1 MTVINIADA
10 LNHGCMCRT
19 LNVDQLRLELER
31 DPSLQGMASGI
42 AAAQPHMFSNSVVFL
57 SQSTYQAIQHAI
69 AAIERV
75 MQLPAYQALALK
87 NAPTIAQTSF
97 GPLGAFMGYDFHVD
111 SNQLPTKG
119 PQLIEINTNAGGA
132 LLNAALARAHRACC
146 TPMSAGMN
154 TYVTLDAL
162 EQTFFDMFM
171 NEWRLQR
178 GNAPLKTVA
187 IVDDTPDAQYL
198 APEFALC
205 RQMFEQRGVKAI
217 ITDPQAL
224 QWRDGQLW
232 HHSTAGDTAI
242 DLVYNRLTDFDLSAP
257 THHALHDAYLAGGAV
272 VTPHP
277 HAHALRANKQHLITL
292 SDDALLSD
300 WGVSSADRASLSAST
315 PATQRVTREHAE
327 AQWAQ
332 RKQLFFKPVAGYA
345 SKAAYRGDKLTKR
358 VWEEILT
365 GNWGDFIAQAL
376 VPPGQRIVNVDGV
389 ATDLKFD
396 IRAYTY
402 GGQIQLLAARTYTG
416 QTTNFRT
423 EGGGFSPVVVLPDFE
438 FSASQNINEAISK
451 NTDIASNKLHIGLLF
466 RIYPSATSF
475 ILLKE
480 LQNDHQTHQHPFPL
494 HPQLRSQH
502 FGRSTD
508 EPPWKW

>member
-1 MTVINIADA
+1 MSPHAPPAKSITMMNIADA

-19 LNVDQLRLELER
+19 LNVDQLRQELER
-31 DPSLQGMASGI
+31 DPSLQGLASGI
-42 AAAQPHMFSNSVVFL
+42 AAAQPHLFSNSVVFL
-57 SQSTYQAIQHAI
+57 SQTTYQAIKDAI
-69 AAIERV
+69 SAIERV

-87 NAPTIAQTSF
+87 NAPVIAQASF

-111 SNQLPTKG
+111 SSQTSSKG

-132 LLNAALARAHRACC
+132 LLNAALARAHRSCC
-146 TPMSAGMN
+146 TPMSAAMN
-154 TYVTLDAL
+154 SYVNLDAL

-171 NEWRLQR
+171 SEWRLQR
-178 GNAPLKTVA
+178 GNSSLRTVA
-187 IVDDTPDAQYL
+187 IVDDAPDVQYL

-205 RQMFEQRGVKAI
+205 RQMFEQRGFKAI

-232 HHSTAGDTAI
+232 HQSAAGDKVI

-257 THHALHDAYLAGGAV
+257 AHQALHDAYLDGGAV

-277 HAHALRANKQHLITL
+277 YAHALRANKQHLITL
-292 SDDALLSD
+292 SDDALLSS
-300 WGVSSADRASLSAST
+300 WGITSADRACLSAAI
-315 PATQRVTREHAE
+315 PATQRVTRKHAE
-327 AQWAQ
+327 ALWAQ

-358 VWEEILT
+358 VWEEILA
-365 GNWGDFIAQAL
+365 GNWGDFIAQAIA
-376 VPPGQRIVNVDGV
+376 PAGQRLVDVDGV

-402 GGQIQLLAARTYTG
+402 DGQIQLLAARTYTG

-423 EGGGFSPVVVLPDFE
+423 HGGGFSPVVVLPTD
-438 FSASQNINEAISK
+438 NISSYDDIYKTNICACAK
-451 NTDIASNKLHIGLLF
+451 NPAVL
-466 RIYPSATSF
+466 
-475 ILLKE
+475 
-480 LQNDHQTHQHPFPL
+480 
-494 HPQLRSQH
+494 
-502 FGRSTD
+502 
-508 EPPWKW
+508 

>member
-1 MTVINIADA
+1 MTVMNIANA
-10 LNHGCMCRT
+10 LNHGCMCKT
-19 LNVDQLRLELER
+19 LDVDQLRQELER

-42 AAAQPHMFSNSVVFL
+42 AMAQAHLFSNSVVFL
-57 SQSTYQAIQHAI
+57 SQATYYAIKNAI
-69 AAIERV
+69 AAIEQV
-75 MQLPAYQALALK
+75 MKLPSYQALALK
-87 NAPTIAQTSF
+87 NSPAIAQTSF

-111 SNQLPTKG
+111 TSQASPKD

-146 TPMSAGMN
+146 TPMSAAMN
-154 TYVTLDAL
+154 TYVNLDAL
-162 EQTFFDMFM
+162 EQTFFEMFT

-178 GNAPLKTVA
+178 GDIPLKTVA
-187 IVDDTPDAQYL
+187 IVDDAPDAQYL

-205 RQMFEQRGVKAI
+205 RQMFEQHGVKAI

-232 HHSTAGDTAI
+232 HHSAAGDTAI
-242 DLVYNRLTDFDLSAP
+242 DLVYNRLTDFDLSTLA
-257 THHALHDAYLAGGAV
+257 HQALHDAYVAGAAV

-277 HAHALRANKQHLITL
+277 HAHTLRANKQHLVTL
-292 SDDALLSD
+292 SDGALLTD
-300 WGVSSADRASLSAST
+300 WGVSSADRACLSGSI
-315 PATQRVTREHAE
+315 PATQRVTREHADVL
-327 AQWAQ
+327 WAQ

-345 SKAAYRGDKLTKR
+345 SKAAYRGGKLTKR
-358 VWEEILT
+358 VWEDILS
-365 GNWGDFIAQAL
+365 GNWGEFIAQAL
-376 VPPGQRIVNVDGV
+376 VPPGQRLVNVDGV

-438 FSASQNINEAISK
+438 FSNSQNLNDAAIRCVDESTNSCTSGYSFAPRPFLPALK
-451 NTDIASNKLHIGLLF
+451 PTDTPI
-466 RIYPSATSF
+466 
-475 ILLKE
+475 
-480 LQNDHQTHQHPFPL
+480 
-494 HPQLRSQH
+494 
-502 FGRSTD
+502 
-508 EPPWKW
+508 

>member
-1 MTVINIADA
+1 MSQHAAPAKSMTVMNIADA
-10 LNHGCMCRT
+10 LNHGCMCKT
-19 LNVDQLRLELER
+19 LDVDQLRQELER
-31 DPSLQGMASGI
+31 DPSLQGLASGI
-42 AAAQPHMFSNSVVFL
+42 STSQPHLFSSSVVFL
-57 SQSTYQAIQHAI
+57 SQSTYQAIQYAI

-87 NAPTIAQTSF
+87 NAPDIAQTAF
-97 GPLGAFMGYDFHVD
+97 GPLGAFMGYDFHLD
-111 SNQLPTKG
+111 ASQTPPTG

-146 TPMSAGMN
+146 TPMSAATN
-154 TYVTLDAL
+154 TYVNLDAL
-162 EQTFFDMFM
+162 EQTFFDMFI
-171 NEWRLQR
+171 NEWHLQR
-178 GNAPLKTVA
+178 GDMLLKTVA
-187 IVDDTPDAQYL
+187 IVDDTPYAQYL

-205 RQMFEQRGVKAI
+205 RQMFEQRGVTAI

-224 QWRDGQLW
+224 QWRDGRLW
-232 HHSTAGDTAI
+232 HHSAAGDTTI
-242 DLVYNRLTDFDLSAP
+242 DMIYNRLTDFDLSAP
-257 THHALHDAYLAGGAV
+257 THQALHDAYVAGAAV

-292 SDDALLSD
+292 SDDTLLAD
-300 WGVSSADRASLSAST
+300 WGVSSADRICLSAAI
-315 PATQRVTREHAE
+315 PATQRVTREHSDAL
-327 AQWAQ
+327 WAQ

-358 VWEEILT
+358 VWEEILA

-376 VPPGQRIVNVDGV
+376 VPPGQRLVNVDGV

-423 EGGGFSPVVVLPDFE
+423 EGGGFSPVVVIPTEDLNFDNLPPYG
-438 FSASQNINEAISK
+438 NINNNNDSD
-451 NTDIASNKLHIGLLF
+451 NNFDPSNICACAKKKAV
-466 RIYPSATSF
+466 R
-475 ILLKE
+475 
-480 LQNDHQTHQHPFPL
+480 
-494 HPQLRSQH
+494 
-502 FGRSTD
+502 
-508 EPPWKW
+508 

>member
-1 MTVINIADA
+1 MSLHAAPAKNMTTINIADA
-10 LNHGCMCRT
+10 LNHGCLCRT
-19 LNVDQLRLELER
+19 LNVDQLRKELER
-31 DPSLQGMASGI
+31 DASLQGLASGI
-42 AAAQPHMFSNSVVFL
+42 ATAQPHLFSNSVVFL
-57 SQSTYQAIQHAI
+57 SQTTYQAIKDAI
-69 AAIERV
+69 NAIERV
-75 MQLPAYQALALK
+75 MQLPAYQTLALK
-87 NAPTIAQTSF
+87 NAPAIAQTSF
-97 GPLGAFMGYDFHVD
+97 GSLGAFMGYDFHVD
-111 SNQLPTKG
+111 SNQLPPKG

-146 TPMSAGMN
+146 TPMAAIMN
-154 TYVTLDAL
+154 SYVNLDTL
-162 EQTFFDMFM
+162 EQTFFDMFL

-178 GNAPLKTVA
+178 GNTPLKTIA
-187 IVDDTPDAQYL
+187 IVDDAPEAQYL

-205 RQMFEQRGVKAI
+205 RQMFAQRGVTAI

-232 HHSTAGDTAI
+232 HRSPSSDTAI
-242 DLVYNRLTDFDLSAP
+242 NLVYNRLTDFDLSAP
-257 THHALHDAYLAGGAV
+257 THQALHDAYLAGGAV

-292 SDDALLSD
+292 SDDTLLSN
-300 WGVSSADRASLSAST
+300 WGVSSADRACLSGSI
-315 PATQRVTREHAE
+315 PATQRVTREHADTL
-327 AQWAQ
+327 WAQ

-358 VWEEILT
+358 VWDEILA
-365 GNWGDFIAQAL
+365 GNWGDFVAQAL
-376 VPPGQRIVNVDGV
+376 AQPGQRLVDVDGV

-402 GGQIQLLAARTYTG
+402 GGQIQLMAARTYTG

-451 NTDIASNKLHIGLLF
+451 NTDIASNSCTSGCSF
-466 RIYPSATSF
+466 ASA
-475 ILLKE
+475 
-480 LQNDHQTHQHPFPL
+480 
-494 HPQLRSQH
+494 PQPHHSY
-502 FGRSTD
+502 F
-508 EPPWKW
+508 

>member
-1 MTVINIADA
+1 MSLPVPPVKNITAMNIADA

-19 LNVDQLRLELER
+19 LNVDQLRQELER
-31 DPSLQGMASGI
+31 DPSLQGLASGI

-57 SQSTYQAIQHAI
+57 SQATYQAIQHAI
-69 AAIERV
+69 ASIERV

-87 NAPTIAQTSF
+87 SAPAIARTSF

-111 SNQLPTKG
+111 SSQTPPKG

-132 LLNAALARAHRACC
+132 MLNAALARAHRACC
-146 TPMSAGMN
+146 TPMSAAMS
-154 TYVTLDAL
+154 TYVNLDAL

-171 NEWRLQR
+171 SEWRLQR
-178 GNAPLKTVA
+178 GNTPLKTVA
-187 IVDDTPDAQYL
+187 IVDDAPEAQYL

-205 RQMFEQRGVKAI
+205 RQMFEQRGVTAI

-232 HHSTAGDTAI
+232 HSSPTGDVAI
-242 DLVYNRLTDFDLSAP
+242 DLVYNRLTDFDLSAS
-257 THHALHDAYLAGGAV
+257 THQALHNAYVAGGTV
-272 VTPHP
+272 ITPHP

-292 SDDALLSD
+292 SDDAMLGN
-300 WGVSSADRASLSAST
+300 WGVSSADRACLSAAV
-315 PATQRVTREHAE
+315 PATQRVTREYAD
-327 AQWAQ
+327 ALWTQ

-358 VWEEILT
+358 VWEEILA

-376 VPPGQRIVNVDGV
+376 VPPGQRLVNVDGV

-423 EGGGFSPVVVLPDFE
+423 EGGGFSPVVVIPQLD
-438 FSASQNINEAISK
+438 FSASKTLNDAMNHHADMPSSGCTTGCSFSSIS
-451 NTDIASNKLHIGLLF
+451 N
-466 RIYPSATSF
+466 PTS
-475 ILLKE
+475 
-480 LQNDHQTHQHPFPL
+480 
-494 HPQLRSQH
+494 
-502 FGRSTD
+502 
-508 EPPWKW
+508 

>member
-1 MTVINIADA
+1 MNIADA
-10 LNHGCMCRT
+10 LNHGCMCKT
-19 LNVDQLRLELER
+19 LDVDQLRHELER
-31 DPSLQGMASGI
+31 DPSLRGLASGI
-42 AAAQPHMFSNSVVFL
+42 ATSQPHLFSNSVVFL
-57 SQSTYQAIQHAI
+57 SQSTYQAIKDSI
-69 AAIERV
+69 SSIERV

-87 NAPTIAQTSF
+87 NSPAIAQTAF

-111 SNQLPTKG
+111 TSQSPPTG

-146 TPMSAGMN
+146 TPMSAAMN
-154 TYVTLDAL
+154 TYVNLDTL
-162 EQTFFDMFM
+162 EQTFFEMFV

-178 GNAPLKTVA
+178 GDAPLRTIA
-187 IVDDTPDAQYL
+187 IVDDAPDAQYL

-205 RQMFEQRGVKAI
+205 RQMFEHRGVQAI
-217 ITDPQAL
+217 ITDPHAL

-232 HHSTAGDTAI
+232 HHSAAGDTTI
-242 DLVYNRLTDFDLSAP
+242 DLVYNRLTDFDLSTP
-257 THHALHDAYLAGGAV
+257 THQALRDAYVAGGVV

-292 SDDALLSD
+292 LNDALLAD
-300 WGVSSADRASLSAST
+300 WGVASADRDRLSAT
-315 PATQRVTREHAE
+315 IPDTQRVTREHADTL
-327 AQWAQ
+327 WAQ

-358 VWEEILT
+358 VWDEILA

-376 VPPGQRIVNVDGV
+376 VPPGQRMVNVDGV

-438 FSASQNINEAISK
+438 FSNSQTLNDVAIRSANEST
-451 NTDIASNKLHIGLLF
+451 NSC
-466 RIYPSATSF
+466 TSGCSF
-475 ILLKE
+475 APP
-480 LQNDHQTHQHPFPL
+480 PFLPTL
-494 HPQLRSQH
+494 NPTKTL
-502 FGRSTD
+502 T
-508 EPPWKW
+508 

>member
-1 MTVINIADA
+1 MATVNIANT
-10 LNHGCMCRT
+10 LNHGCMCKT
-19 LNVDQLRLELER
+19 LDVDQLRQELER
-31 DPSLQGMASGI
+31 DPSLQGLASGI
-42 AAAQPHMFSNSVVFL
+42 ATAQPHLFSNSVVFL
-57 SQSTYQAIQHAI
+57 TLATFQAIKDAI

-87 NAPTIAQTSF
+87 NAPAIAQTAF

-111 SNQLPTKG
+111 TGQSPTKG

-146 TPMSAGMN
+146 TPMSAAMSS
-154 TYVTLDAL
+154 YVNLDTL

-178 GNAPLKTVA
+178 GDAPLRTIA

-205 RQMFEQRGVKAI
+205 RQMFEQHSVKAI

-224 QWRDGQLW
+224 QWHEGQLW
-232 HHSTAGDTAI
+232 HRSAAGDTAI
-242 DLVYNRLTDFDLSAP
+242 DLVYNRLTDFDLSASA
-257 THHALHDAYLAGGAV
+257 HQALHDAYEAGGVV

-292 SDDALLSD
+292 SSDALLAE
-300 WGVSSADRASLSAST
+300 WGVSDAERARLT
-315 PATQRVTREHAE
+315 GCIPATQRVTCEQAD
-327 AQWAQ
+327 ALWAK

-358 VWEEILT
+358 VWEEILA
-365 GNWGDFIAQAL
+365 GNWGEFIAQAL
-376 VPPGQRIVNVDGV
+376 VPPGQRMVNVDGV

-402 GGQIQLLAARTYTG
+402 DGKVQLLAARTYTG

-438 FSASQNINEAISK
+438 FSKSQTLNDATIRRADASTNSCTSGCSFAPPPFLPNL
-451 NTDIASNKLHIGLLF
+451 NPTDT
-466 RIYPSATSF
+466 PT
-475 ILLKE
+475 
-480 LQNDHQTHQHPFPL
+480 
-494 HPQLRSQH
+494 
-502 FGRSTD
+502 
-508 EPPWKW
+508 

>member
-1 MTVINIADA
+1 MSLHAPPANSMTVMNIADA

-19 LNVDQLRLELER
+19 LNVDQLRIELER
-31 DPSLQGMASGI
+31 DPSLQGLASSI
-42 AAAQPHMFSNSVVFL
+42 TMAQPHLFSNSVVFL
-57 SQSTYQAIQHAI
+57 SETTYQAIKNTI

-75 MQLPAYQALALK
+75 MKLPAYQNLVLQH
-87 NAPTIAQTSF
+87 APAIAQTSF

-111 SNQLPTKG
+111 SSQTPPKG

-132 LLNAALARAHRACC
+132 MLNAALARAHRACC
-146 TPMSAGMN
+146 TPMAVIMSS
-154 TYVTLDAL
+154 YVNLDTL

-178 GNAPLKTVA
+178 GNATLKTIA
-187 IVDDTPDAQYL
+187 IVDDAPEAQYL

-205 RQMFEQRGVKAI
+205 RQMFEQRGVTAI

-224 QWRDGQLW
+224 QWRGGQLW
-232 HHSTAGDTAI
+232 HNSAAGDTVI

-257 THHALHDAYLAGGAV
+257 THQALHDAYVAGAAV

-277 HAHALRANKQHLITL
+277 HVHALRANKRHLITL
-292 SDDALLSD
+292 SSDTLLSD
-300 WGVSSADRASLSAST
+300 WGVSSADRVCISGAI
-315 PATQRVTREHAE
+315 PATQLVTRENADTL
-327 AQWAQ
+327 WAQ

-358 VWEEILT
+358 VWEEILA

-376 VPPGQRIVNVDGV
+376 VPPGQRLVNVGGV

-402 GGQIQLLAARTYTG
+402 KGQIQLLAARTYTG

-438 FSASQNINEAISK
+438 FPTSQNLSHTMTNTSDIS
-451 NTDIASNKLHIGLLF
+451 TTSCTSGCSFA
-466 RIYPSATSF
+466 PSSHSLSTSD
-475 ILLKE
+475 
-480 LQNDHQTHQHPFPL
+480 N
-494 HPQLRSQH
+494 
-502 FGRSTD
+502 
-508 EPPWKW
+508 

>member
-1 MTVINIADA
+1 MSIADA
-10 LNHGCMCRT
+10 LNHGCMCKT
-19 LNVDQLRLELER
+19 LDVDQLRQELER
-31 DPSLQGMASGI
+31 DLSLQGLASGI
-42 AAAQPHMFSNSVVFL
+42 ATAQPHLFSNSVVFL
-57 SQSTYQAIQHAI
+57 SQSTYQAIQQAI
-69 AAIERV
+69 AAIEQV

-87 NAPTIAQTSF
+87 TAPAIAQTSF

-111 SNQLPTKG
+111 TNQLPPKG

-146 TPMSAGMN
+146 TPMSATMN
-154 TYVTLDAL
+154 TYVNLDAL
-162 EQTFFDMFM
+162 EQTFFDMFI
-171 NEWRLQR
+171 NEWHLQR
-178 GNAPLKTVA
+178 NNIPLKTVA
-187 IVDDTPDAQYL
+187 IVDDAPDAQYL

-205 RQMFEQRGVKAI
+205 RQMFEQRGVQAI

-224 QWRDGQLW
+224 QWHDDQLW
-232 HHSTAGDTAI
+232 HHSADGDTVI

-257 THHALHDAYLAGGAV
+257 THLALHDAYVAGGAV

-277 HAHALRANKQHLITL
+277 HAHAVRANKQHLITL

-300 WGVSSADRASLSAST
+300 WGVASADRTCLSGSI

-327 AQWAQ
+327 ALWAQ

-358 VWEEILT
+358 VWEEILG

-376 VPPGQRIVNVDGV
+376 VPAGQRLVNVGGV

-402 GGQIQLLAARTYTG
+402 DGKIQLLAARTYTG

-423 EGGGFSPVVVLPDFE
+423 EGGGFSPVVVLPQMDN
-438 FSASQNINEAISK
+438 STPQKLINAM
-451 NTDIASNKLHIGLLF
+451 
-466 RIYPSATSF
+466 
-475 ILLKE
+475 
-480 LQNDHQTHQHPFPL
+480 
-494 HPQLRSQH
+494 SQH
-502 FGRSTD
+502 LDTRSTSCTTGCSFASTYN
-508 EPPWKW
+508 PTF

>member
-1 MTVINIADA
+1 MQNLLNVTTMNIADA

-19 LNVDQLRLELER
+19 LNVDQLRQELEH
-31 DPSLQGMASGI
+31 DPSLQGLASGI
-42 AAAQPHMFSNSVVFL
+42 AAAQPHLFSNSVVFL
-57 SQSTYQAIQHAI
+57 SQTTYQAIKDAI
-69 AAIERV
+69 TAIERV

-87 NAPTIAQTSF
+87 HSPAIAKTSF
-97 GPLGAFMGYDFHVD
+97 GPLGAFMGYDFHMG
-111 SNQLPTKG
+111 SSQSPPKG

-132 LLNAALARAHRACC
+132 MLNAALARAHRACC
-146 TPMSAGMN
+146 TPMAAAMN
-154 TYVTLDAL
+154 TYVKLDAL

-171 NEWRLQR
+171 SEWRLQS
-178 GNAPLKTVA
+178 GNTPLKTVA
-187 IVDDTPDAQYL
+187 IVDDAPDAQYL

-232 HHSTAGDTAI
+232 HHCAAGDTAI
-242 DLVYNRLTDFDLSAP
+242 NLVYNRLTDFDLSAP
-257 THHALHDAYLAGGAV
+257 THQALHDAYLAGGAV

-277 HAHALRANKQHLITL
+277 YAHALRANKQHLITL
-292 SDDALLSD
+292 CDDALLSS
-300 WGVSSADRASLSAST
+300 WGVSSADRACLSAAI
-315 PATQRVTREHAE
+315 PATQRVTREHAD
-327 AQWAQ
+327 ALWAQ
-332 RKQLFFKPVAGYA
+332 RKQLFFKPVASYA

-358 VWEEILT
+358 VWEEILA

-376 VPPGQRIVNVDGV
+376 VPPGQRLVNVDGV

-402 GGQIQLLAARTYTG
+402 DGQIQLLAARTYTG

-438 FSASQNINEAISK
+438 FSASQTPSEVISK
-451 NTDIASNKLHIGLLF
+451 NISSN
-466 RIYPSATSF
+466 SCTTSCSF
-475 ILLKE
+475 
-480 LQNDHQTHQHPFPL
+480 T
-494 HPQLRSQH
+494 
-502 FGRSTD
+502 STLN
-508 EPPWKW
+508 PTV

>member
-1 MTVINIADA
+1 MSIADA

-31 DPSLQGMASGI
+31 DPSLQGLASSI
-42 AAAQPHMFSNSVVFL
+42 ATAQPHLFSNSVVFL
-57 SQSTYQAIQHAI
+57 SQTTYLAIKEAI
-69 AAIERV
+69 TAIERV
-75 MQLPAYQALALK
+75 MQLPAYQALALQH
-87 NAPTIAQTSF
+87 APAIAQTSF

-111 SNQLPTKG
+111 SSQSSPKG
-119 PQLIEINTNAGGA
+119 AQLIEINTNAGGA

-146 TPMSAGMN
+146 TPMSAAMN
-154 TYVTLDAL
+154 TYVNLDAL

-171 NEWRLQR
+171 NEWRLQK
-178 GNAPLKTVA
+178 GDLPLTSIA
-187 IVDDTPDAQYL
+187 IVDDAPDAQYL

-205 RQMFEQRGVKAI
+205 RQMFEQRGVKAT

-232 HHSTAGDTAI
+232 HRSAAGDTAI

-257 THHALHDAYLAGGAV
+257 THQTLHDAYVAGGAV

-277 HAHALRANKQHLITL
+277 YAHALRANKQHLVTL

-300 WGVSSADRASLSAST
+300 WGVSSADRACLSGSI
-315 PATQRVTREHAE
+315 PVTQRVSREHAD
-327 AQWAQ
+327 ALWAQ

-358 VWEEILT
+358 VWEEILA

-376 VPPGQRIVNVDGV
+376 VPPGQRLVNVDGV

-402 GGQIQLLAARTYTG
+402 AGQIQLLAARTYTG

-423 EGGGFSPVVVLPDFE
+423 EGGGFSPVVVLPE
-438 FSASQNINEAISK
+438 FAFSTSQNLSDALLS
-451 NTDIASNKLHIGLLF
+451 NTDISTTSCTSSCSFA
-466 RIYPSATSF
+466 PSPHSHALPTP
-475 ILLKE
+475 
-480 LQNDHQTHQHPFPL
+480 T
-494 HPQLRSQH
+494 R
-502 FGRSTD
+502 
-508 EPPWKW
+508 

>member
-1 MTVINIADA
+1 VLCPKSQHVPSAKSMTLMNIADA

-19 LNVDQLRLELER
+19 LDVDQLRQELER
-31 DPSLQGMASGI
+31 DPSLQGLASGI
-42 AAAQPHMFSNSVVFL
+42 ATAQPHLFSNSAVFL
-57 SQSTYQAIQHAI
+57 SQSTYQAIKNAI
-69 AAIERV
+69 RAIERV
-75 MQLPAYQALALK
+75 MRLPAYQALALK
-87 NAPTIAQTSF
+87 NAPAIAQTAF

-111 SNQLPTKG
+111 SSQMPPKS

-146 TPMSAGMN
+146 MPMAAAMN
-154 TYVTLDAL
+154 TYVNLDTL

-171 NEWRLQR
+171 SEWRLQR
-178 GNAPLKTVA
+178 GNTPLKTVA
-187 IVDDTPDAQYL
+187 IVDDVPDAQYL

-205 RQMFEQRGVKAI
+205 RQMFEQRGVTAI

-232 HHSTAGDTAI
+232 HHSAAGDTTI

-257 THHALHDAYLAGGAV
+257 THQALHDAYIADAAV

-277 HAHALRANKQHLITL
+277 YAHALRANKQHLITL
-292 SDDALLSD
+292 SSDALLSD
-300 WGVSSADRASLSAST
+300 WGVSSADRACLSGSIPT
-315 PATQRVTREHAE
+315 TQRVTREHAE
-327 AQWAQ
+327 ALWAQ

-358 VWEEILT
+358 VWEEILA

-376 VPPGQRIVNVDGV
+376 VPPGQRLVNVDGV

-402 GGQIQLLAARTYTG
+402 GGQIQLLAARTYSG

-438 FSASQNINEAISK
+438 FSASQNLSDTSHK
-451 NTDIASNKLHIGLLF
+451 NTDISSN
-466 RIYPSATSF
+466 SCTSGCSF
-475 ILLKE
+475 APAP
-480 LQNDHQTHQHPFPL
+480 QPTH
-494 HPQLRSQH
+494 S
-502 FGRSTD
+502 
-508 EPPWKW
+508 

>member
-1 MTVINIADA
+1 MTAMSIADA
-10 LNHGCMCRT
+10 LNHGCLCRT

-31 DPSLQGMASGI
+31 DPSLQGLASGI
-42 AAAQPHMFSNSVVFL
+42 ATAQPHLFSNSVVFL
-57 SQSTYQAIQHAI
+57 SQATYLAIKNAI

-87 NAPTIAQTSF
+87 NSPVVAQTDF

-111 SNQLPTKG
+111 TSQSPPKG

-132 LLNAALARAHRACC
+132 FLNAALARAHRACC
-146 TPMSAGMN
+146 TPMSAAMN
-154 TYVTLDAL
+154 TYVNLDAL
-162 EQTFFDMFM
+162 EQTFFDMFL
-171 NEWRLQR
+171 NEWHLQR
-178 GNAPLKTVA
+178 GDIPLKTVA

-205 RQMFEQRGVKAI
+205 RQMFEQRGVQAI

-224 QWRDGQLW
+224 QWHDGQLW
-232 HHSTAGDTAI
+232 HHSTASDTAI

-257 THHALHDAYLAGGAV
+257 IHLALHDAYVSGAAV
-272 VTPHP
+272 ITPHP

-292 SDDALLSD
+292 SSDALLSG
-300 WGVSSADRASLSAST
+300 WGVSNADRTSLSAAI
-315 PATQRVTREHAE
+315 PATQRVTREHADALWE
-327 AQWAQ
+327 Q
-332 RKQLFFKPVAGYA
+332 RKQLFFKPVAGFA
-345 SKAAYRGDKLTKR
+345 SKATYRGDKLTKR

-376 VPPGQRIVNVDGV
+376 VPPGQRMVNVDGV

-402 GGQIQLLAARTYTG
+402 GGQIQLLAARTYNG

-423 EGGGFSPVVVLPDFE
+423 QGGGFSPVVVLPQFDLLDSSAFNTLCDAMSDHIDIPSKSCTTGCS
-438 FSASQNINEAISK
+438 FSTSS
-451 NTDIASNKLHIGLLF
+451 T
-466 RIYPSATSF
+466 PS
-475 ILLKE
+475 L
-480 LQNDHQTHQHPFPL
+480 
-494 HPQLRSQH
+494 
-502 FGRSTD
+502 
-508 EPPWKW
+508 

>member
-1 MTVINIADA
+1 MTVMNIADA
-10 LNHGCMCRT
+10 LNQGCMCRT
-19 LNVDQLRLELER
+19 LNVDQLRKELER
-31 DPSLQGMASGI
+31 DPCLQGLASGI
-42 AAAQPHMFSNSVVFL
+42 AQAQPHLFSNSVVFL
-57 SQSTYQAIQHAI
+57 SQNTFQAIKNTI
-69 AAIERV
+69 TAIERV

-87 NAPTIAQTSF
+87 NAPAIAQTSY

-111 SNQLPTKG
+111 AGQTPPKA

-146 TPMSAGMN
+146 TPMSAVMN
-154 TYVTLDAL
+154 TYVNLDAL

-171 NEWRLQR
+171 SEWRLQR
-178 GNAPLKTVA
+178 GNTPLKTVA
-187 IVDDTPDAQYL
+187 IVDDVPDAQYL

-205 RQMFEQRGVKAI
+205 RQMFEQRGVTAI

-232 HHSTAGDTAI
+232 HSSPTGDTAI

-257 THHALHDAYLAGGAV
+257 THQALHDAYVAGAAV

-292 SDDALLSD
+292 SSDALLSD
-300 WGVSSADRASLSAST
+300 WGVSSTDRALLSGSI
-315 PATQRVTREHAE
+315 PATQCVNREHAD
-327 AQWAQ
+327 ALWAQ

-358 VWEEILT
+358 VWEEILA

-376 VPPGQRIVNVDGV
+376 VPPGQRLVNVDGV
-389 ATDLKFD
+389 AKDLKFD

-402 GGQIQLLAARTYTG
+402 DGQIQLLAARTYNG

-423 EGGGFSPVVVLPDFE
+423 EGGGFSPVVVIPTDDLILKNLTPYDNIDTDFDP
-438 FSASQNINEAISK
+438 SNICACAK
-451 NTDIASNKLHIGLLF
+451 NAAV
-466 RIYPSATSF
+466 R
-475 ILLKE
+475 
-480 LQNDHQTHQHPFPL
+480 
-494 HPQLRSQH
+494 
-502 FGRSTD
+502 
-508 EPPWKW
+508 